1 MSWGEKPED
10 FTGEPH
16 KVFINFL
23 IWNIKQIETC
33 IYMFRRG
40 TLASHMLMGLIDSLD
55 DKSKEKLKKEYLEL
69 IAFRGGT
76 RTMLVGDAERIY
88 RVVLNHLH
96 DTYLRAVGY
105 AIPRFKSEKLE
116 VPPIEQTT

>member
-1 MSWGEKPED
+1 VSWGEKPED

-33 IYMFRRG
+33 IYMFRKG
-40 TLASHMLMGLIDSLD
+40 TLASHMLMGLIDSLAD
-55 DKSKEKLKKEYLEL
+55 ESKEKLKQEYEELEN
-69 IAFRGGT
+69 FYFGR
-76 RTMLVGDAERIY
+76 RTMFVGDVERIY

-96 DTYLRAVGY
+96 DKYLRNIHLAFPTRPSKV
-105 AIPRFKSEKLE
+105 KLE
-116 VPPIEQTT
+116 IPAQ